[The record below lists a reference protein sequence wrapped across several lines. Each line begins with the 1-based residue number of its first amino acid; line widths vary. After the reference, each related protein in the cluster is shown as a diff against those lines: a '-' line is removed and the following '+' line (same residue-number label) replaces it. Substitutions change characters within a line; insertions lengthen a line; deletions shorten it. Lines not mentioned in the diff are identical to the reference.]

1 MNEPTPAHLHDF
13 HDRPWFGMVYLFF
26 VYLPLFF
33 MPVVPDR
40 AIVASL
46 VATALFVP
54 IYLVF
59 FSARL
64 RHHRRTRVAL
74 LLCTA
79 ALGYALVP
87 FNPGGNAFV
96 IYAMVMAASILDA
109 RRTVLLSLAMV
120 GLLAWQFWTVMPN
133 LVYAVGSVAVVA
145 VIGTMAAAGVLYA
158 RERSRRQVELML
170 TQDEVR
176 RLAGMA
182 ERERIGRDLHDLLGH
197 TLSVVALK
205 SELAGKLI
213 QRDPAAARVQIGEVE
228 EVARQAL
235 AQVREAVAGI
245 RAAGLQAELAAARL
259 ALLSA
264 DVSFDQRLP
273 AVELPEKVE
282 AALAMAL
289 REAVTNVIRHAG
301 ARRVEVELVEAADEW
316 QLSIS
321 DDGRGGIG
329 HHGNGLTGM
338 DERLRALGGSVEIG
352 STPGAGTRVLLRVPR
367 AGYAAQTE
375 KQVAAGAGP

>member
-33 MPVVPDR
+33 MPVVPDA

-46 VATALFVP
+46 LATALFVP
-54 IYLVF
+54 IYLGF
-59 FSARL
+59 FSSRL
-64 RHHRRTRVAL
+64 RPHPRMRFAL
-74 LLCTA
+74 LLSTA
-79 ALGYALVP
+79 ALGYVLIP

-120 GLLAWQFWTVMPN
+120 GLLAWQFWMVMPN

-158 RERSRRQVELML
+158 RERSCRQAGLML

-264 DVSFDQRLP
+264 EISFDQRLP
-273 AVELPEKVE
+273 VIELPGEVE

-301 ARRVEVELVEAADEW
+301 ARRVEVELVETAHEW

-329 HHGNGLTGM
+329 RHGNGLTGM
-338 DERLRALGGSVEIG
+338 DERLRALGGSVEID
-352 STPGAGTRVLLRVPR
+352 SAPGAGTRVLLRVPR
-367 AGYAAQTE
+367 AGYADQAV
-375 KQVAAGAGP
+375 KQVAAGAEP